1 MATANYSWSNQNAPQ
16 QPLSSWPNQP
26 VPQQRSSPPPVP
38 NQPVLQQPLSSWPN
52 QPATQ
57 QWFTTPATMFDPG
70 APSVPNLNAFQQ
82 PGSAWPNQ
90 NPSQWRLNTPV
101 TTVDPM
107 VRSARKPRSSGRG
120 IVAWTLWV
128 LAGGLIAGPSLA
140 EYADQGVAAGIA
152 WVATWAPGFLRPYLP
167 LPLEASTP
175 LPPRDS
181 AERLVAAAPAAPV
194 PAPTGAPSEQP
205 KPTPAIGAQRAGTEP
220 PVVAKAKPAA
230 AERPAEPADR
240 PARQA
245 QPRTARSTYGKAVAT
260 LAQGEPRAPLAP
272 AEPARHKQGGGRD
285 PFDSDGGGASEPAGA
300 KHAAKAA
307 PEPEPAPAPA
317 TRPSATSGDALDDL
331 MTGVVGGGS
340 KPAKRSTSK
349 DIDVM
354 LKDVQKSEPLPPPKR
369 AEPAPLPPLTASDI
383 ATAMAGVKTS
393 ANGCGRRFGQ
403 SGVADL
409 KLTVGRDGKVTD
421 VAVHGKLADS
431 PIAQCIAK
439 AARGTTFPRNAGLK
453 FDYRIAVQ

>member
-16 QPLSSWPNQP
+16 QPFSSWPNQP
-26 VPQQRSSPPPVP
+26 VPQQRFSPPPVP
-38 NQPVLQQPLSSWPN
+38 NQPVPQQPLSSWPN
-52 QPATQ
+52 PPATQ
-57 QWFTTPATMFDPG
+57 QWFTTPATMLDPG
-70 APSVPNLNAFQQ
+70 APPVPNLNAFQQ
-82 PGSAWPNQ
+82 PGSAWPNP
-90 NPSQWRLNTPV
+90 NASQWRLNTPV

-128 LAGGLIAGPSLA
+128 FAGGLIAGPSLA

-167 LPLEASTP
+167 LPLEESTP
-175 LPPRDS
+175 LPPR
-181 AERLVAAAPAAPV
+181 ANALRPVAAAPAAPV
-194 PAPTGAPSEQP
+194 PAPTGAPSDQL
-205 KPTPAIGAQRAGTEP
+205 KPTHAIGVQRAGTQP
-220 PVVAKAKPAA
+220 PVVAKTKPAA
-230 AERPAEPADR
+230 AERPAGPVDR
-240 PARQA
+240 PARRA

-260 LAQGEPRAPLAP
+260 LALGEPRAPLAP
-272 AEPARHKQGGGRD
+272 AEPARHKHGGDGD

-300 KHAAKAA
+300 KHVAKAA
-307 PEPEPAPAPA
+307 PELAPA
-317 TRPSATSGDALDDL
+317 TRPSAKSGDALDDL

-349 DIDVM
+349 EIDVM
-354 LKDVQKSEPLPPPKR
+354 LKGVQKSEPPPPPKR

-409 KLTVGRDGKVTD
+409 KLTVGRDGRVTD
-421 VAVHGKLADS
+421 AAVQGKLADS

-439 AARGTTFPRNAGLK
+439 AARRTTFPRSAGLK

>member
-167 LPLEASTP
+167 LPLEESTP

-260 LAQGEPRAPLAP
+260 LAQGEPQAPLAP

>member
-26 VPQQRSSPPPVP
+26 VPQQWFTSRHLWLPAPPVP
-38 NQPVLQQPLSSWPN
+38 NLS
-52 QPATQ
+52 
-57 QWFTTPATMFDPG
+57 
-70 APSVPNLNAFQQ
+70 AFQQ

-90 NPSQWRLNTPV
+90 NASQWRLNTPV
-101 TTVDPM
+101 TRVDPM
-107 VRSARKPRSSGRG
+107 VHSARKPRSSGRG

-128 LAGGLIAGPSLA
+128 FAGGLIAGPSLA

-167 LPLEASTP
+167 LPLEESTP
-175 LPPRDS
+175 RPPRDN
-181 AERLVAAAPAAPV
+181 AERPVAAAPAAPV
-194 PAPTGAPSEQP
+194 PAATGAPSEQP
-205 KPTPAIGAQRAGTEP
+205 KPTPAIGAQRAGAEP

-230 AERPAEPADR
+230 AERPAGPADR

-260 LAQGEPRAPLAP
+260 LAMGEPRAPLAP
-272 AEPARHKQGGGRD
+272 AKPARHKQGGDGD

-307 PEPEPAPAPA
+307 PEPAPA
-317 TRPSATSGDALDDL
+317 TRPSAKSGDALDDL

-349 DIDVM
+349 EIDVM
-354 LKDVQKSEPLPPPKR
+354 LKDVQKSEPPPPPKR

-409 KLTVGRDGKVTD
+409 KLTVGRDGRVTD